1 MFPLNSGLL
10 TICALAGRPVKT
22 NTVTNQVSVL
32 AADSGSPQSL
42 TITATGP
49 ANATT
54 YSGTVTGLDVVIPF
68 SVLTDGSATATEL
81 AAGILADIQADP
93 LAGVIIASSS
103 SALGVVTLVAR
114 DGVTLTVAYTAN
126 PGTVLAT
133 VTTAAVAATQY
144 LWGRACEVTGVI
156 LDESGV
162 QIETVEAPD
171 GSSVSANFALV
182 FDDLSDPVLDVVG
195 ESVRNVGPL
204 TGRAMSVIKPGFKNQ
219 YAVEAPGAAI
229 TYGGAVYVEGAASSE
244 NGRLYTSGGGSRVQ
258 WTQAKWIGVDPN
270 NSAVAIIEI

>member
-1 MFPLNSGLL
+1 M
-10 TICALAGRPVKT
+10 
-22 NTVTNQVSVL
+22 
-32 AADSGSPQSL
+32 
-42 TITATGP
+42 
-49 ANATT
+49 
-54 YSGTVTGLDVVIPF
+54 
-68 SVLTDGSATATEL
+68 
-81 AAGILADIQADP
+81 
-93 LAGVIIASSS
+93 
-103 SALGVVTLVAR
+103 
-114 DGVTLTVAYTAN
+114 
-126 PGTVLAT
+126 
-133 VTTAAVAATQY
+133 
-144 LWGRACEVTGVI
+144 
-156 LDESGV
+156 
-162 QIETVEAPD
+162 
-171 GSSVSANFALV
+171 